1 MLTLV
6 AMLLF
11 VVVSCDAVVLN
22 DAQIISACLNDH
34 AHVVH
39 KAIVSN
45 GAELYGNATVCDNAR
60 VHGANLFD
68 HVVIQDNAEIG
79 PGSEIFG
86 DITLGSGV
94 KITGYIGR
102 DAVIKTKV

>member
-1 MLTLV
+1 M
-6 AMLLF
+6 M
-11 VVVSCDAVVLN
+11 
-22 DAQIISACLNDH
+22 SACLNDH
-34 AHVVH
+34 ATH

-45 GAELYGNATVCDNAR
+45 GAELFGNATVCDNAR

-79 PGSEIFG
+79 PGSEILG